1 MRRDTS
7 LDWRPLFENSPNR
20 RRHEKTSRKNR
31 HEPTSP
37 GTVSTPLRDVFSRR
51 SLATLFGDVVW
62 FSDRSELRPTLPAR
76 PLRRRI
82 HRAARLAAQRSRGLL
97 VIRSSGWL
105 GDDRSGDGVGGPLR
119 RRYRGAGWIARDQGL
134 ELGAAGASRRQR
146 RPGVVLGDGLDELE
160 LVHLRRLLGLRL
172 RLQPGGRGG
181 QGRGLRGVLGRRRR
195 CSGGGRLRTSASSS
209 SSFW

>member
-62 FSDRSELRPTLPAR
+62 FSDRSELRPTLPAI

-119 RRYRGAGWIARDQGL
+119 RRHRGAGWIARDQGL
-134 ELGAAGASRRQR
+134 ELGAAGAA
-146 RPGVVLGDGLDELE
+146 LGA
-160 LVHLRRLLGLRL
+160 
-172 RLQPGGRGG
+172 
-181 QGRGLRGVLGRRRR
+181 
-195 CSGGGRLRTSASSS
+195 GRLRTSASSS
-209 SSFW
+209 SSFWISASTDCRSSRTDTSSARTSWCT